1 MRAFVQLRRMLSTHT
16 ELAQKLRKLQEKLE
30 NHDEQILA
38 IFEAIK
44 LLIEKDEEP
53 GKKIGYIKEQ
63 QGKYGY

>member
-1 MRAFVQLRRMLSTHT
+1 MLSTHT

-53 GKKIGYIKEQ
+53 GKKMGILRNSRANTVTKIK
-63 QGKYGY
+63 KN